1 MIRILI
7 VDDEPLARRR
17 LELLL
22 SDLGYERPAIL
33 AASGVTEA
41 VDWLEREHIDI
52 VLLDI
57 RMRDGTGFDVVR
69 RLPANAAPAIVFI
82 TAFDDF
88 AVRAFEIAAADYL
101 IKPVS
106 AERLAS
112 ALERAVHVV
121 NSLAPEQRRQAYAR
135 IAASE
140 AAEPERIAATTA
152 RETEF
157 WIRRAGGD
165 FVRLETAAID
175 YAVVEEDYVR
185 IFAGER
191 SYLLRESIR
200 GLLARLDQDEFVQVH
215 RSAIVRTSELA
226 EVTRSRMGQAE
237 VRLRGGQRLPLG
249 RIHGKKIQRLVARS
263 ITAAGTTSP
272 KRHDLA

>member
-1 MIRILI
+1 MTRILI

-22 SDLGYERPAIL
+22 GEFGHSAPAVIS
-33 AASGVTEA
+33 AAGVNEA
-41 VDWLEREHIDI
+41 VACLAQEQIDI

-57 RMRDGTGFDVVR
+57 RMRDGTGFDVIR
-69 RLPANAAPAIVFI
+69 RMPPGAAPAIIFV

-101 IKPVS
+101 VKPVS
-106 AERLAS
+106 GERLAC
-112 ALERAVHVV
+112 AIERAAHLV
-121 NSLAPEQRRQAYAR
+121 NSLPIDQRRAALAR
-135 IAASE
+135 IAAS
-140 AAEPERIAATTA
+140 AAVDPLATP
-152 RETEF
+152 REGVLETEL

-165 FVRLETAAID
+165 FVRLEIAAVD

-200 GLLARLDQDEFVQVH
+200 GLLARLDPEEFVQVH
-215 RSAIVRTSELA
+215 RSTLVRKSELA
-226 EVTRSRMGQAE
+226 EVTRSRTGRTE

-249 RIHGKKIQRLVARS
+249 RVHGKAIQRLVRHAERRHQS
-263 ITAAGTTSP
+263 AAG
-272 KRHDLA
+272 

>member
-1 MIRILI
+1 MSRILI

-22 SDLGYERPAIL
+22 AQLRAPADTVATADGVETAVASF
-33 AASGVTEA
+33 AAAPADT
-41 VDWLEREHIDI
+41 
-52 VLLDI
+52 VLLDV
-57 RMRDGTGFDVVR
+57 RMRDGTGFDVIR
-69 RLPANAAPAIVFI
+69 RLPEGAAPAIVFV

-101 IKPVS
+101 VKPVG
-106 AERLAS
+106 AERLGE
-112 ALERAVHVV
+112 ALERAEHMLRTR
-121 NSLAPEQRRQAYAR
+121 SPAQRRAALAR
-135 IAASE
+135 LAA
-140 AAEPERIAATTA
+140 AAPGMPDAAPGD

-165 FVRLETAAID
+165 FVRLEAAAID

-200 GLLARLDQDEFVQVH
+200 GLLGRLDPEEFIQVH
-215 RSAIVRTSELA
+215 RSALIRRSELT
-226 EVTRSRMGQAE
+226 EVARSRLGRAE

-249 RIHGKKIQRLVARS
+249 RVHGKAIQRLLRG
-263 ITAAGTTSP
+263 AGG
-272 KRHDLA
+272 

>member
-1 MIRILI
+1 MTRILI

-22 SDLGYERPAIL
+22 AQLHVPPEAVTAADGVESAAAIL
-33 AASGVTEA
+33 AGMPT
-41 VDWLEREHIDI
+41 DI
-52 VLLDI
+52 VLLDV
-57 RMRDGTGFDVVR
+57 RMRDGTGFDVIR
-69 RLPANAAPAIVFI
+69 QLPEGVAPAIVFV

-88 AVRAFEIAAADYL
+88 AVHAFEIAAADYVV
-101 IKPVS
+101 KPV
-106 AERLAS
+106 AVERLGE
-112 ALERAVHVV
+112 ALERAQHLLKTR
-121 NSLAPEQRRQAYAR
+121 SPAQRRTALAR
-135 IAASE
+135 LAAK
-140 AAEPERIAATTA
+140 ERGIPDAPAGE

-165 FVRLETAAID
+165 FVRLDAAAID

-200 GLLARLDQDEFVQVH
+200 GLLRRLDPEEFLQVH
-215 RSAIVRTSELA
+215 RSALIRRSELA
-226 EVTRSRMGQAE
+226 EVTRSRLGQAE

-249 RIHGKKIQRLVARS
+249 RIHGKTVQRLLRGA
-263 ITAAGTTSP
+263 
-272 KRHDLA
+272 